1 MGLWNKWQKGDI
13 VVYVGGRKYPLTGP
27 TNVAKWMFPAPKLPK
42 FGLKLHNKYR
52 IKDYA
57 IDDQGTIWYSV
68 FELNNDNSTCWFGEY
83 EFITEQEYRK
93 LKLKSL
99 DENC

>member
-1 MGLWNKWQKGDI
+1 MGNVNKWERGDI
-13 VVYVGGRKYPLTGP
+13 VVYVGGRKYPPTGP
-27 TNVAKWMFPAPKLPK
+27 TNGGWN
-42 FGLKLHNKYR
+42 LKIHNKYR
-52 IKDYA
+52 IKEWAFDPND
-57 IDDQGTIWYSV
+57 IIWYSV